1 MTSPSHGE
9 GRQFESGRAH
19 QRLHNITFLPR
30 NVSLPDRIAE
40 IEEEISSTKYNKV
53 TQHHIGKLKAKL
65 AQLREQVVVQSSGPK
80 GSGYGVR
87 KAGDATVAI
96 VGLPSVGKSTLL
108 NSVTGAESETAAYA
122 FTTLDVIPGVL
133 QHRQARIQLLDL
145 PGLIAGA
152 ARGAGRG
159 REVLS
164 VIRAADLILHLVD
177 AAEPAPQV
185 ILQELEDAG
194 LRLDQRR
201 PNGAIAQTGRGGIEV
216 ISTVA
221 QELEEEAIKAV
232 VREYG
237 VVNAQIVL
245 REQFN
250 LDLLVDLLAE
260 TRVYPPSLTVLT
272 KVDLASETQLAQ
284 ARKLCPGAIEIA
296 PPTGQ
301 GLESLRDAIYGR
313 LDFISVFMK
322 PQGQPADLE
331 EPLVVRRGT
340 SVAEICQA
348 LHRDFRRKFR
358 YALVWGD
365 SAKFPGQTVGL
376 AHMLADGDLV
386 SIITHR

>member
-19 QRLHNITFLPR
+19 QRLHNIPFLPQD
-30 NVSLPDRIAE
+30 VSLSEKIVDIEAE
-40 IEEEISSTKYNKV
+40 IAGTKYNKA

-65 AQLREQVVVQSSGPK
+65 AQLREQVVAASSGPK
-80 GSGYGVR
+80 GSGYSVR
-87 KAGDATVAI
+87 KAGDATVPL

-108 NSVTGAESETAAYA
+108 NSLTAAESEIAAYA

-133 QHRQARIQLLDL
+133 KHRDATIQLLDL
-145 PGLIAGA
+145 PGLIEGA

-164 VIRAADLILHLVD
+164 VIRAADLVLHIVD
-177 AAEPAPQV
+177 ACESAPHV
-185 ILQELEDAG
+185 ILKELEDAG
-194 LRLDQRR
+194 LRLDGRP
-201 PNGAIAQTGRGGIEV
+201 PNGSIARMGQGGIEV
-216 ISTVA
+216 ISTVE
-221 QELEEEAIKAV
+221 QDLEDEAIKV
-232 VREYG
+232 VAREYG

-245 REQFN
+245 REYID
-250 LDLLVDLLAE
+250 LDDLVDLLAGS
-260 TRVYPPSLTVLT
+260 RVYVPSLTVLT
-272 KVDLASETQLAQ
+272 KIDLASKKQLAR
-284 ARKLCPGAIEIA
+284 ARDLCPGAIEIA
-296 PPTGQ
+296 PPTGE
-301 GLESLRDAIYGR
+301 GLDDLRDAIYAR

-322 PQGQPADLE
+322 PQGQAADME

-340 SVAEICQA
+340 NIAEICQA

-358 YALVWGD
+358 YALVTGP

-376 AHMLADGDLV
+376 GHRVADGDVV